1 MITLL
6 VPLAL
11 YKVRYAVA
19 TGKRYSEVDRLI
31 LQAID
36 EGTASTIG
44 RIEETFHLPR
54 RMVIEVLVS
63 LLEEDW
69 IHLKVGVPDKF
80 ELTTG
85 GREALKNETKLTRS
99 GFRVIDRKAHII
111 MERLTGGLIHRDD
124 ISIESRYDLTKTGN
138 WNHGVPL
145 GTDYLDDTIDEGQVR
160 PFLRPGKDNWV
171 YRIEAGPPAVG
182 SHWLPVDADL
192 EAGTLTGLPGQWR
205 FRLEP
210 LLLEFAQGC
219 PKEKQTSWQFW
230 DKRSPRQSDSSTE
243 ERAGWFSEAVYRGVH
258 IDLLWGRLKAG
269 TSTTG
274 GAALVVLRKIDD
286 QAKEKGALG
295 SIRFNNGPT
304 SVNACILLIHAPT
317 GSVAHIG
324 SFSWLADIASSENN
338 TRKFCTIGIRHS
350 GFVAQ
355 VCRTA
360 AAFLIGTGH
369 SLATSPY
376 RWRTAAG
383 ELERAS
389 GTSVFTQDDADCC
402 RVSLVRNQDHL
413 GITDEFIHKDARV
426 LILSPEVKAAER
438 NLLLRLITKR
448 TDVGQILYLRT
459 ASSPIELCGD
469 AVWQHDPDIGAN
481 AIVSDQSTVI
491 GNYGFLNADT
501 LTLSRPGEASVRID
515 GGTLPRALWRSFYDG
530 ALIAK

>member
-1 MITLL
+1 MEVNVITLL

-230 DKRSPRQSDSSTE
+230 DKRSPRQSDSSTWWNTSISESDLVVSHSNHLSLLKSTLKTVPAGSTVFVSSAVFDPACIDE
-243 ERAGWFSEAVYRGVH
+243 ERARWFSVAVYRG
-258 IDLLWGRLKAG
+258 
-269 TSTTG
+269 
-274 GAALVVLRKIDD
+274 
-286 QAKEKGALG
+286 
-295 SIRFNNGPT
+295 
-304 SVNACILLIHAPT
+304 
-317 GSVAHIG
+317 
-324 SFSWLADIASSENN
+324 
-338 TRKFCTIGIRHS
+338 
-350 GFVAQ
+350 
-355 VCRTA
+355 
-360 AAFLIGTGH
+360 
-369 SLATSPY
+369 
-376 RWRTAAG
+376 
-383 ELERAS
+383 
-389 GTSVFTQDDADCC
+389 
-402 RVSLVRNQDHL
+402 
-413 GITDEFIHKDARV
+413 
-426 LILSPEVKAAER
+426 
-438 NLLLRLITKR
+438 
-448 TDVGQILYLRT
+448 
-459 ASSPIELCGD
+459 
-469 AVWQHDPDIGAN
+469 
-481 AIVSDQSTVI
+481 
-491 GNYGFLNADT
+491 
-501 LTLSRPGEASVRID
+501 
-515 GGTLPRALWRSFYDG
+515 
-530 ALIAK
+530 